1 MRIWIFQSGEPLH
14 TDSGELRP
22 MRAINLSTALIEK
35 GHQVVLWS
43 SDFDHFTKKHRTG
56 RNSVIKH
63 GENLEIRLIRSKG
76 YYSHISFSRLFDHA
90 QLAWNLH
97 REMKGVEVPD
107 IAFVGYPPIE
117 PAWVMTRRLKRLGV
131 PVQVDVK
138 DAWPEVLVRG
148 FPSITKP
155 FAKLILFPYF
165 ILMKQTF
172 RNCSGISAPTTT
184 FLDWA
189 LSQINRERNATD
201 IVTPLTSQ
209 IMDIPIEDEVSAR
222 AWWEKK
228 LQLNTETFRASF
240 VGTFNSAFNFSPI
253 VYAAEAHPNYQ
264 FILAGDGPQF
274 SNIKDRCKSM
284 TNVFFPGW
292 ISVSQARVL
301 YKHSDVLLAPLLD
314 LPDFNMS
321 IQNKFYDAMAQG
333 IPIVTSIKGVAR
345 KFIEENRTGY
355 LYENTPITSLSD
367 CLKNIELQ
375 SEEKNLRSKKAKE
388 VYAQQFT
395 FEKVYGAL
403 VAHLEQIS
411 NKL

>member
-1 MRIWIFQSGEPLH
+1 MRIWIFQSGEPLPI
-14 TDSGELRP
+14 DSGELRP

-63 GENLEIRLIRSKG
+63 GKNLEIRLIKSRG
-76 YYSHISFSRLFDHA
+76 YRSHISISRLFDHA
-90 QLAWNLH
+90 QLALNLH
-97 REMKGVEVPD
+97 RQMKNIEVPD

-117 PAWVMTRRLKRLGV
+117 PAWVMTRRLRRLGV
-131 PVQVDVK
+131 PVQLDVK
-138 DAWPEVLVRG
+138 DAWPEVLTRG
-148 FPSITKP
+148 FPDIIKP

-172 RNCSGISAPTTT
+172 RSGSGISAPTEA

-189 LSQINRERNATD
+189 LAQIKREKNTRD
-201 IVTPLTSQ
+201 VVTPLTSQ
-209 IMDIPIEDEVSAR
+209 IVEVPLSEEVSAWE
-222 AWWEKK
+222 WWEKK
-228 LQLNTETFRASF
+228 FQLNTANFRASF
-240 VGTFNSAFNFSPI
+240 VGTFNSAFDFSPI
-253 VYAAEAHPNYQ
+253 VYAAESHPNYQ
-264 FILAGDGPQF
+264 FVLAGDGPQL

-345 KFIEENRTGY
+345 KFIDENKTGY
-355 LYENTPITSLSD
+355 IYENSPISSLSE
-367 CLKNIELQ
+367 CLGKIEHQNDERILRAKN
-375 SEEKNLRSKKAKE
+375 AKE
-388 VYAQQFT
+388 VYSQQFT
-395 FEKVYGAL
+395 YEIIYGSL
-403 VAHLEQIS
+403 VQHLEQMS
-411 NKL
+411 NNP

>member
-1 MRIWIFQSGEPLH
+1 MRIWIFQSGEPLP
-14 TDSGELRP
+14 TDSGEMRP
-22 MRAINLSTALIEK
+22 MRAINLSNALTEK

-56 RNSVIKH
+56 RNSVTKH
-63 GENLEIRLIRSKG
+63 GQNLEIRLIKSKG
-76 YYSHISFSRLFDHA
+76 YRSHISFSRLFDHA

-131 PVQVDVK
+131 PVQLDVK

-148 FPSITKP
+148 FPKITKP

-172 RNCSGISAPTTT
+172 RNCAGISAPTTT

-189 LSQINRERNATD
+189 LAQINRKRNAMD

-209 IMDIPIEDEVSAR
+209 IIDVSIEDEVSAR
-222 AWWEKK
+222 AWWESK
-228 LQLNTETFRASF
+228 LQLNTEIFRASF
-240 VGTFNSAFNFSPI
+240 VGTFNSAFDFSPI
-253 VYAAEAHPNYQ
+253 VYAAQTHPNYQ
-264 FILAGDGPQF
+264 FVLAGDGPQF

-355 LYENTPITSLSD
+355 LYENSPIASLSD

-388 VYAQQFT
+388 VYAHQFT
-395 FEKVYGAL
+395 FEKVYGDL